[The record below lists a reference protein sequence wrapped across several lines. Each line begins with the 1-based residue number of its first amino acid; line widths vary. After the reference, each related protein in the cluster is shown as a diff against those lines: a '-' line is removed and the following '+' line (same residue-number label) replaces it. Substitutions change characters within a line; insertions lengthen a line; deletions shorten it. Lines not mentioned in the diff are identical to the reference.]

1 MLWKEYEEASSL
13 TARVVK
19 HLDKFDMIV
28 QADKYEKT
36 HEIDLQQFFT
46 STVGVLKM
54 EPFATWDREL
64 RENRMKR
71 INKAE

>member
-36 HEIDLQQFFT
+36 HGKEFIEHLD
-46 STVGVLKM
+46 S
-54 EPFATWDREL
+54 
-64 RENRMKR
+64 N
-71 INKAE
+71 